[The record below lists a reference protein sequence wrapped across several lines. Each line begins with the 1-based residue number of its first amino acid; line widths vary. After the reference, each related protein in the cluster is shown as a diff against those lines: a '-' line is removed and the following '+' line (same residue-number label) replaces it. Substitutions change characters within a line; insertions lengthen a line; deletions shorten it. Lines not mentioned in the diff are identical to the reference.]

1 MYNVSLKKM
10 FVIIFEL
17 NIADDPGLK
26 YVKICYDS
34 LLGFATKKSKELAPF
49 SNPISAPSS
58 VRDPITLRIRQL

>member
-1 MYNVSLKKM
+1 M

-34 LLGFATKKSKELAPF
+34 LLGFATNKSEELAPF
-49 SNPISAPSS
+49 SGDPISAPSS